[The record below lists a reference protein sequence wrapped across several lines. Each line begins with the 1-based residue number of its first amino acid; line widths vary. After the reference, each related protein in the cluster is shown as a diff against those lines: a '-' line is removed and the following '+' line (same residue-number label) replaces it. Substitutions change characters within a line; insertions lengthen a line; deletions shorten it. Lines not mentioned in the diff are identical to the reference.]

1 MYVIYLERKRRRDPE
16 YFLEFDIDFDAQI
29 YEDIEV
35 PLDFDYY
42 YDDDYLN
49 LQNEDEY
56 EEEEE
61 EICSD
66 YSAEEFYQK
75 DEITL

>member
-1 MYVIYLERKRRRDPE
+1 M
-16 YFLEFDIDFDAQI
+16 
-29 YEDIEV
+29 

-61 EICSD
+61 EGICSD